1 MDRAVY
7 DRMAAID
14 RDHWWFVGRRKIIR
28 ALIER
33 FRPKAGTLTILEV
46 GCGTGSNIALL
57 QEFGSVDA
65 IEPDDHARAFSE
77 QRTGLSIKGGY
88 LPNVPLE
95 DGRYDLIVLLDVLE
109 HIPDDHAALAALRSK
124 LAPGGRLLL
133 TVPGLPSLWSGHD
146 VAHHHQ
152 RRYTAKTLE
161 AVVAGAGFRTIH
173 RGAFNTLMLPLI
185 VGVRAL
191 NKLRKHEGG
200 DDDALPPKPLNALLG
215 TLFGAE
221 RYAAVRGLFPVGV
234 SIGLV
239 AEPSSSSG
247 TASGSGSASGS
258 PGAGGTTR

>member
-7 DRMAAID
+7 DRMAEID

-33 FRPKAGTLTILEV
+33 FAPKKQRLSILEV

-57 QEFGSVDA
+57 QEFGTVEA

-77 QRTGLSIKGGY
+77 QRTGIAIKGGY

-109 HIPDDHAALAALRSK
+109 HIPDDHGALTALRSK

-161 AVVAGAGFRTIH
+161 TVVKGAGFRTLH
-173 RGAFNTLMLPLI
+173 RGAFNTLLLPLI

-191 NKLRKHEGG
+191 NKLRRHEGG
-200 DDDALPPKPLNALLG
+200 DDDAVPPAPINRLLAG
-215 TLFGAE
+215 LFGAE
-221 RYAAVRGLFPVGV
+221 RHAAVRGLFPVGV

-239 AEPSSSSG
+239 AEP
-247 TASGSGSASGS
+247 A
-258 PGAGGTTR
+258 

>member
-7 DRMAAID
+7 DRMAEID

-33 FRPKAGTLTILEV
+33 FRPKPGRLAVLEV

-57 QEFGSVDA
+57 QEFGTVDA

-77 QRTGLSIKGGY
+77 QRTGIAIKGGY

-109 HIPDDHAALAALRSK
+109 HIPDDHGALVALKTK

-133 TVPGLPSLWSGHD
+133 TVPAMPTLWSGHD

-161 AVVAGAGFRTIH
+161 AVVQGAGFRTIH
-173 RGAFNTLMLPLI
+173 RGAFNSLLLPLI
-185 VGVRAL
+185 VGIRAL
-191 NKLRKHEGG
+191 NKLRGHEGG
-200 DDDALPPKPLNALLG
+200 DEDAVPPKPINSFLG
-215 TLFGAE
+215 KLFGAE
-221 RYAAVRGLFPVGV
+221 RYAAVRGLFPLGV

-239 AEPSSSSG
+239 AEP
-247 TASGSGSASGS
+247 ASGGS
-258 PGAGGTTR
+258 TL

>member
-7 DRMAAID
+7 DRMAEID
-14 RDHWWFVGRRKIIR
+14 RDHWWFVGRRRIIR

-33 FRPKAGTLTILEV
+33 FRPKPGRLAILEV

-57 QEFGSVDA
+57 QEFGTVEA

-77 QRTGLSIKGGY
+77 QRTDIAIKGGY

-109 HIPDDHAALAALRSK
+109 HIPDDHGALVALRSK

-133 TVPGLPSLWSGHD
+133 TVPGIPALWSGHD

-161 AVVAGAGFRTIH
+161 AVVKQAGFRTIH
-173 RGAFNTLMLPLI
+173 RGAFNSLLLPLI

-191 NKLRKHEGG
+191 NKLRRHEGG
-200 DDDALPPKPLNALLG
+200 DDDALPPKPLNRLLAG
-215 TLFGAE
+215 LFGAE
-221 RYAAVRGLFPVGV
+221 RHAAVRGLFPLGV

-239 AEPSSSSG
+239 AEP
-247 TASGSGSASGS
+247 AGSGS
-258 PGAGGTTR
+258 TL